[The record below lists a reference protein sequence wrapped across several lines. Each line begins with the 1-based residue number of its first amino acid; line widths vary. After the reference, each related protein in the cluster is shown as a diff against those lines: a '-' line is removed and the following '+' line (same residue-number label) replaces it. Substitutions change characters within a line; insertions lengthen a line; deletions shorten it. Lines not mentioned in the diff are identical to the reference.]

1 MYGSDECG
9 SGSRSFRGSDIHE
22 QISFEITVN
31 ADSTHLA
38 TALQSTYFPFKQ
50 RTPGGMYSD
59 QAVSNLM
66 GDLFK

>member
-1 MYGSDECG
+1 M
-9 SGSRSFRGSDIHE
+9 
-22 QISFEITVN
+22 N